1 MHTKSISVPFQLERF
16 SSACLEVAHRIM
28 VVVNY
33 IYYDALCFR
42 LKPCTDTDQYHR
54 KQQFGSICLFADTV
68 TMVSHLEY
76 ILIHVVIINYA
87 CRRCSIH
94 FRRNAFSERDT
105 VSASLPIFLP

>member
-1 MHTKSISVPFQLERF
+1 MHTKSISVPFQLELF

-33 IYYDALCFR
+33 IYYDARCFR

-76 ILIHVVIINYA
+76 NYTHIYMTVYYMHAGVVL
-87 CRRCSIH
+87 
-94 FRRNAFSERDT
+94 FTSEEIYFQKEK
-105 VSASLPIFLP
+105 L